1 MARSQ
6 LTVLQAH
13 VAIGDPHVSSDDKN
27 RLSILSAIFEPL
39 VRRAPRGMYSPCL
52 AENWSTSEDA
62 RTWTFALRQNAAFHH
77 GEPLEADDVV
87 ASLCRVRDQ
96 AIGGE
101 LGTQGVYQSY
111 LEGSIIEALDVATV
125 RLVTPVP
132 MADLLD
138 LLVELPILPGGDLA
152 QGLIGTGPYRLIDA
166 GEAEVMTEAF
176 DRYWGGK
183 PVVQRLFWRG
193 EPDPSERVRAL
204 LAAEAD
210 LISAVPLDLHRKVED
225 ASGVDLVSA
234 ASSVCSTFMCN
245 LNTGPCAD
253 RRVRQALNYAL
264 DVPAI
269 VETVMVGSA
278 ELLTGPFTQLHLGF
292 DPDVPAYPFD
302 PALAHKLLAE
312 AGYRDGIT
320 LTFDIPSVLPDEA
333 PRLARQMADQYGEV
347 GIELEVIE
355 HTDRPAYAEMV
366 RAKEMH
372 DACCFDS
379 SPLSTYRL
387 LREKFHGGVRGPW
400 WLGYRNAEVD
410 ALIDKAQATA
420 LSAKRQRLYQRIH
433 RLIRDDAPWVF
444 LYSPK
449 LYWGIGP
456 RAHGWQPRVDGL
468 IGVS

>member
-1 MARSQ
+1 M
-6 LTVLQAH
+6 
-13 VAIGDPHVSSDDKN
+13 
-27 RLSILSAIFEPL
+27 
-39 VRRAPRGMYSPCL
+39 
-52 AENWSTSEDA
+52 
-62 RTWTFALRQNAAFHH
+62 
-77 GEPLEADDVV
+77 
-87 ASLCRVRDQ
+87 
-96 AIGGE
+96 
-101 LGTQGVYQSY
+101 
-111 LEGSIIEALDVATV
+111 
-125 RLVTPVP
+125 
-132 MADLLD
+132 
-138 LLVELPILPGGDLA
+138 
-152 QGLIGTGPYRLIDA
+152 
-166 GEAEVMTEAF
+166 
-176 DRYWGGK
+176 
-183 PVVQRLFWRG
+183 
-193 EPDPSERVRAL
+193 
-204 LAAEAD
+204 
-210 LISAVPLDLHRKVED
+210 
-225 ASGVDLVSA
+225 DLVSA

-333 PRLARQMADQYGEV
+333 PRLARQMAGQYGEV

-468 IGVS
+468 IGFS